1 MSREQIIATLRAHE
15 QALKDAG
22 VVRLS
27 LFGSAARDEAGPD
40 SDIDIAVRLGEGFS
54 TGGFDYFWRLE
65 QTGTTPFADTRRQG
79 RRSGRACSQRTFQNE
94 IDRDRALA
102 F

>member
-27 LFGSAARDEAGPD
+27 LFGSVARDEAGPD

-65 QTGTTPFADTRRQG
+65 QQERRL
-79 RRSGRACSQRTFQNE
+79 SQMLGAKVDVVAEPVRKERFQNE